1 MPQCYVPWN
10 VFHVSFS
17 SRKISVME
25 VPNLSQSTGFKDFL
39 QCLEVLHK
47 ILYEFYIWKK
57 SMLEAIVSS

>member
-1 MPQCYVPWN
+1 
-10 VFHVSFS
+10 
-17 SRKISVME
+17 ME